1 MLYWQTVNEL
11 LTGTLQTLM
20 QEPLFDNFRLVG
32 GTALS
37 LQIGH
42 RESVDIDLFT
52 DASYRSI
59 DFDEIERY
67 FLGKFPFLN
76 GDIGGLP
83 GFGKSYLVGENLDN
97 HVKVDVYYSQ
107 EPFIRPVIIVDGIRL
122 ASIDD
127 IVAMKVDV
135 ISRGGRRKDFW
146 DLHELMEKYSLER
159 MLALH
164 EERHPYAHDE
174 PKIIANFTDF
184 ERADEDFDPICYRG
198 KHWEFIKDDFIA
210 FIAAGK

>member
-11 LTGTLQTLM
+11 LTGTLQTLI

-67 FLGKFPFLN
+67 FLGKFPFVN

-107 EPFIRPVIIVDGIRL
+107 ESFIRPIIIEDGIRL

-174 PKIIANFTDF
+174 PKIIVNFTDF
-184 ERADEDFDPICYRG
+184 ERADDDFDPICYRG